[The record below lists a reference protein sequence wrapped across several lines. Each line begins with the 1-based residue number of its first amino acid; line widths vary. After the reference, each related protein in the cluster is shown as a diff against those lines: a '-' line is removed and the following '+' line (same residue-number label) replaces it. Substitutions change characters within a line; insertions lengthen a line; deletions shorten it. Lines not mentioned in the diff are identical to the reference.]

1 MVCAKTMSHGPG
13 RLLYHILDGMVD
25 YMFAML
31 RKLDAKIVSIEEI
44 MFAEN
49 MRQIVQ
55 DISLTRRD
63 IITLR
68 RVVRPQ
74 IAIVSN
80 LERKERPFIQQD
92 MEVYFSD
99 IVDAF
104 SRAWDILEEY
114 REIIEGLSETSDS
127 VSSYRTNDVIW
138 ILTVISVVM
147 LPLTLISGIYGMNLD
162 WLPAADSEL
171 GFFFV
176 VAIMLV
182 VAGGMLYFFRKRG
195 FL

>member
-1 MVCAKTMSHGPG
+1 M
-13 RLLYHILDGMVD
+13 YHILDGMVD

-99 IVDAF
+99 IVEA
-104 SRAWDILEEY
+104 SRAPGTFWRSIA
-114 REIIEGLSETSDS
+114 RSSRGS
-127 VSSYRTNDVIW
+127 VRLRIRCRLIVRT
-138 ILTVISVVM
+138 T
-147 LPLTLISGIYGMNLD
+147 
-162 WLPAADSEL
+162 
-171 GFFFV
+171 
-176 VAIMLV
+176 
-182 VAGGMLYFFRKRG
+182 
-195 FL
+195 

>member
-1 MVCAKTMSHGPG
+1 MC
-13 RLLYHILDGMVD
+13 I
-25 YMFAML
+25 
-31 RKLDAKIVSIEEI
+31 
-44 MFAEN
+44 
-49 MRQIVQ
+49 
-55 DISLTRRD
+55 RD
-63 IITLR
+63 R
-68 RVVRPQ
+68 
-74 IAIVSN
+74 
-80 LERKERPFIQQD
+80 
-92 MEVYFSD
+92 
-99 IVDAF
+99 
-104 SRAWDILEEY
+104 DILEEY

-127 VSSYRTNDVIW
+127 VSSYRTNDVIR